1 MRSPLFAIFLV
12 VLIDVIGLTFI
23 LPLLPFYA
31 ERFGASARDVGLLV
45 ATFAAFQLVSG
56 PILGGLSDRYGRRR
70 LLVVS
75 QLGTIAGYV
84 LLGLANTLTGVFL
97 ARIVHGA
104 TAGNL
109 SLAQAY
115 IADVT
120 EPEDRAR
127 AFALIGVAFGI
138 GFLLGPAVSGWLAH
152 KNIHYPV
159 FAAGGL
165 STLSM
170 LTTLALVKEPARA
183 PDSTPPGPP
192 PETPGAP
199 AYRGSPPAA
208 TGRRLGLLEWGT
220 YAGYFK
226 RPSLRGPLLQF
237 FSFAFSFAMFT
248 SGFALFAERRFHWG
262 PREVGYLFAF
272 AGLLGIVLQGG
283 VVAALVKRFGEPAV
297 VNSGLV
303 GLAAGYVVMAFSH
316 DLPTLLVASALSSY
330 GSSSVR
336 PALTSLI
343 TRRAHRG
350 EQGTILGLT
359 QSLTSVSLILAP
371 MLSGGLIDRGRLT
384 GWALA
389 AGVASALG
397 LGVRLGE
404 VEPAPE
410 A

>member
-31 ERFGASARDVGLLV
+31 EHFGASPREVGLLV

-56 PILGGLSDRYGRRR
+56 PVLGGLSDRYGRRR

-84 LLGLANTLTGVFL
+84 LLGLANSLAGVFF
-97 ARIVHGA
+97 ARVIHGA
-104 TAGNL
+104 MAGNL

-120 EPEDRAR
+120 KPEDRAR
-127 AFALIGVAFGI
+127 AFAFIGVAFGI

-165 STLSM
+165 TTLSM
-170 LTTLALVKEPARA
+170 LTTLALVKEPPREA
-183 PDSTPPGPP
+183 
-192 PETPGAP
+192 EPGAP
-199 AYRGSPPAA
+199 PYRTAAPAEG

-220 YAGYFK
+220 YVGYFK
-226 RPSLRGPLLQF
+226 REALRGPLLQF

-262 PREVGYLFAF
+262 PREVGYLFAY

-283 VVAALVKRFGEPAV
+283 VVAALVKR
-297 VNSGLV
+297 
-303 GLAAGYVVMAFSH
+303 
-316 DLPTLLVASALSSY
+316 
-330 GSSSVR
+330 
-336 PALTSLI
+336 
-343 TRRAHRG
+343 
-350 EQGTILGLT
+350 
-359 QSLTSVSLILAP
+359 
-371 MLSGGLIDRGRLT
+371 
-384 GWALA
+384 
-389 AGVASALG
+389 
-397 LGVRLGE
+397 
-404 VEPAPE
+404 
-410 A
+410 

>member
-31 ERFGASARDVGLLV
+31 EHFGASPRDVGLLV

-56 PILGGLSDRYGRRR
+56 PVLGGLSDRYGRRR

-84 LLGLANTLTGVFL
+84 LLGLANSLAGVFF
-97 ARIVHGA
+97 ARVIHGA
-104 TAGNL
+104 MAGNL

-120 EPEDRAR
+120 KPEDRAR
-127 AFALIGVAFGI
+127 AFAFIGVAFGI

-165 STLSM
+165 TTLSM
-170 LTTLALVKEPARA
+170 LTTLALVKEPEREA
-183 PDSTPPGPP
+183 
-192 PETPGAP
+192 EPGAP
-199 AYRGSPPAA
+199 PYRTAA
-208 TGRRLGLLEWGT
+208 TAEGAGRRLGLLEWGT
-220 YAGYFK
+220 YVGYFK
-226 RPSLRGPLLQF
+226 RDSLRGPLLQF

-262 PREVGYLFAF
+262 PREVGYLFAY

-297 VNSGLV
+297 VRSGLV
-303 GLAAGYVVMAFSH
+303 GLASGYVVMAFAH
-316 DLPTLLVASALSSY
+316 GLPSLLVAGALSSY
-330 GSSSVR
+330 GSSSIR

-343 TRRAHRG
+343 TRRSHRG
-350 EQGTILGLT
+350 EQGTVIGLT

-371 MLSGGLIDRGRLT
+371 VLSGALIDRGMLT

-397 LGVRLGE
+397 LAVRGGNA
-404 VEPAPE
+404 EPAPE
-410 A
+410 R